1 MASQDEPTGDPI
13 RASDAERDGTI
24 DVLRDASA
32 EGRLTFEELADRIE
46 AAATA
51 TTRGDLL
58 RLTGDLPVE
67 AHPVPGASVGGRGPG
82 AVRDV
87 AVAPVNDSSVFGDV
101 RRSGPW
107 RVPENSR
114 FSTVFGDVEL
124 DLREAVVGHARIAI
138 DAGTV
143 FGDVTLLVP
152 EGVVVEV
159 RTRTLFGDTRQ
170 KAGLSGPPGAP
181 VVVLTGGTWFGDVRV
196 KSQRLR
202 ERLMAGLGRASG
214 LTGIDRGARR
224 DD

>member
-1 MASQDEPTGDPI
+1 MASEDDPTGDPI

-51 TTRGDLL
+51 TTRGELE
-58 RLTGDLPVE
+58 RLTADLPV
-67 AHPVPGASVGGRGPG
+67 ADHPVPRGPG
-82 AVRDV
+82 AAGSGAV
-87 AVAPVNDSSVFGDV
+87 VAPVNESTVFADV

-107 RVPENSR
+107 RVPASSR
-114 FSTVFGDVEL
+114 FSTLFGDIEL
-124 DLREAVVGHARIAI
+124 DLREAIVGHGRIEV

-159 RTRTLFGDTRQ
+159 RTKTFLGDSRQ
-170 KAGLSGPPGAP
+170 KAGLEGPAGAP

-196 KSQRLR
+196 KSERLR
-202 ERLMAGLGRASG
+202 ERLLAGLGLVRGDAG
-214 LTGIDRGARR
+214 TDRTLGRGG
-224 DD
+224 

>member
-1 MASQDEPTGDPI
+1 MASQDDPTGDQI

-24 DVLRDASA
+24 EVLRDASA

-51 TTRGDLL
+51 ATRGELQ
-58 RLTGDLPVE
+58 RLTEDLPVGT
-67 AHPVPGASVGGRGPG
+67 HPAPRGPG
-82 AVRDV
+82 AARSAAV
-87 AVAPVNDSSVFGDV
+87 VAPVNDSTVFGDV

-107 RVPENSR
+107 RVPESSR
-114 FSTVFGDVEL
+114 FSTFFGDIEL
-124 DLREAVVGHARIAI
+124 DLREAVVGHARVAI

-159 RTRTLFGDTRQ
+159 RTRTFFGDSRQ
-170 KAGLSGPPGAP
+170 KAGLEGPPGAT

-196 KSQRLR
+196 KSERLR
-202 ERLMAGLGRASG
+202 DKLMAGLGRARGAAGS
-214 LTGIDRGARR
+214 DRGVRR

>member
-51 TTRGDLL
+51 TTRGELQ
-58 RLTGDLPVE
+58 RLTADLPVE
-67 AHPVPGASVGGRGPG
+67 AHPVPRGADAAGSS
-82 AVRDV
+82 AV
-87 AVAPVNDSSVFGDV
+87 VAPVNDSSVFGDV

-107 RVPENSR
+107 RVPESSR
-114 FSTVFGDVEL
+114 FSSLFGDVEL
-124 DLREAVVGHARIAI
+124 DLREAIVAHGRIEI

-159 RTRTLFGDTRQ
+159 RTKTFFGDSRQ
-170 KAGLSGPPGAP
+170 KAGLTGPPGAP

-214 LTGIDRGARR
+214 LTGIERGVRR

>member
-1 MASQDEPTGDPI
+1 MASQDDPVGDPI

-51 TTRGDLL
+51 TTRGELQ
-58 RLTGDLPVE
+58 RLTGDLPAD
-67 AHPVPGASVGGRGPG
+67 AHPVAREAGASPST
-82 AVRDV
+82 AV
-87 AVAPVNDSSVFGDV
+87 VAPVNDSSVFGDV

-107 RVPENSR
+107 RVPDSSR
-114 FSTVFGDVEL
+114 FSTLFGDIEL
-124 DLREAVVGHARIAI
+124 DLREAVVGQARVEI

-159 RTRTLFGDTRQ
+159 RTKTFLGDTRQ
-170 KAGLSGPPGAP
+170 KAGLDGPPGAT

-196 KSQRLR
+196 KSERLR
-202 ERLMAGLGRASG
+202 ERLMGGLGRARG
-214 LTGIDRGARR
+214 LAGTDRGARR
-224 DD
+224 GD

>member
-1 MASQDEPTGDPI
+1 MASQDDPTGAPI

-46 AAATA
+46 AATTA
-51 TTRGDLL
+51 TTRGELE
-58 RLTGDLPVE
+58 RLTADLPVD
-67 AHPVPGASVGGRGPG
+67 AHPIPRGSGAAGGA
-82 AVRDV
+82 AV
-87 AVAPVNDSSVFGDV
+87 VAPVNESTVFGDV

-107 RVPENSR
+107 RVPDSSR
-114 FSTVFGDVEL
+114 FSTLFGDIEL
-124 DLREAVVGHARIAI
+124 DLREAVVGQARVEI

-159 RTRTLFGDTRQ
+159 RTKTFFGDSRQ
-170 KAGLSGPPGAP
+170 KAGLSGPPGAT

-196 KSQRLR
+196 KSERLR
-202 ERLMAGLGRASG
+202 ERLLGGLGRA
-214 LTGIDRGARR
+214 RG
-224 DD
+224 